1 MKNLR
6 NVLGQQASLGIGR
19 QYSAFSGVRAGIE
32 VARWADSKRPAY
44 PLTLSADYLLNVTN
58 LIGNYN
64 PERIFDLNAFVGVAY
79 THHDLEKKHYGALEG
94 GLLQEFRVSD
104 SWSIYAEEYARMYK
118 GKIAPSVRVYTSNE
132 VSLLLGGNLGLKYR
146 F

>member
-1 MKNLR
+1 M
-6 NVLGQQASLGIGR
+6 
-19 QYSAFSGVRAGIE
+19 
-32 VARWADSKRPAY
+32 
-44 PLTLSADYLLNVTN
+44 
-58 LIGNYN
+58 IGNYN
-64 PERIFDLNAFVGVAY
+64 PDRIFDLNAFVGVAY

-94 GLLQEFRVSD
+94 GLLQEFKVSD

-118 GKIAPSVRVYTSNE
+118 GRITPSARVFTSNE